1 MVLLCIEYTLSQL
14 YTILILILILF
25 TIIYVAGSSLP
36 YVYTTYEDRC
46 GLPSAVLEFFEIASE
61 GWFIC
66 LAVDLA
72 ITISNP
78 FSSFKDRLSKY
89 HIFSWCFGGVM
100 SLILGAS
107 KDLHGFWYVTPE
119 IDNNTFCWIKSH
131 RSDSDKIVIN
141 YRPWLMFYIPLLVVY
156 MYAVVALYIAY
167 KRLQTGISK
176 TFH

>member
-1 MVLLCIEYTLSQL
+1 
-14 YTILILILILF
+14 
-25 TIIYVAGSSLP
+25 LP